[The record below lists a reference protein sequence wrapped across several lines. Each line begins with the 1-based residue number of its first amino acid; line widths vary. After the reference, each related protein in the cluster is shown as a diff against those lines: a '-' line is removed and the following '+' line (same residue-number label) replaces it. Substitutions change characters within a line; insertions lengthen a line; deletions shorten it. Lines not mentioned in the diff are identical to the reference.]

1 MDEKLISMLI
11 GGVGAGGTVVSGIF
25 VWWLKGAI
33 GDLRKITLLVKNFE
47 NLKASIDSMS
57 GKLDAMNTMI
67 HQNNKEIAVLEEM
80 WRPNGK
86 DMTMFLNTFETRA
99 YEFL

>member
-11 GGVGAGGTVVSGIF
+11 GGAGAGGTVVSGIF

-67 HQNNKEIAVLEEM
+67 HQNNKEIAVLERDVATQ
-80 WRPNGK
+80 WKRYDDVSKYIRDKG
-86 DMTMFLNTFETRA
+86 L
-99 YEFL
+99 

>member
-11 GGVGAGGTVVSGIF
+11 SGVGAGGTVVSGIF

-47 NLKASIDSMS
+47 NLKASVDSMS

-67 HQNNKEIAVLEEM
+67 HQNNKEIAVLERDVATQ
-80 WRPNGK
+80 WKRYDDVSKYIRDKG
-86 DMTMFLNTFETRA
+86 L
-99 YEFL
+99 

>member
-67 HQNNKEIAVLEEM
+67 HQNNKEIAVLERDVATQ
-80 WRPNGK
+80 WKRYDDVSKYIRDKG
-86 DMTMFLNTFETRA
+86 L
-99 YEFL
+99 